1 MHLRHSLPFESKVS
15 KARFE
20 NGTLKCF
27 FTVVVK
33 NEVNDGLKPCEAT
46 HSQWAA
52 LCCRGQLEEQAGN
65 GQVKVHFCQ
74 HLVLDNTQRQSCPS
88 PLMYSANYARV

>member
-27 FTVVVK
+27 FAVVVK
-33 NEVNDGLKPCEAT
+33 NEVNDGIKPCEAT

-52 LCCRGQLEEQAGN
+52 LCCRGTARGTSRKPPGEGTFL
-65 GQVKVHFCQ
+65 
-74 HLVLDNTQRQSCPS
+74 
-88 PLMYSANYARV
+88 SAFGT